1 MVEKTDSGIEEG
13 KIEGVELIEL
23 KNISKQ
29 YCKETTILKD
39 IDLCIEDGDYIA
51 LMGPSGAGKTT
62 LMNIMGCL
70 DRATQGEYFLD
81 GNEISDYPEKEKARL
96 RNEKFGFV
104 VQDFAL
110 INEMTVYENV
120 RLPLRYSRKRLKEER
135 IYIENI
141 LKDLEI
147 EDKKEIRVCDL
158 SGGQQQRLCI
168 ARALAV
174 EPDVLLMD
182 EPTSALDPI
191 STSKIEE
198 LASELKS
205 QYTIVMVTHNMQ
217 QAVRISDYTAF
228 FLLGDLIEYGET
240 QKIFE
245 QPKDKRTEDY
255 ITGRFG

>member
-29 YCKETTILKD
+29 YREETTILKGV
-39 IDLCIEDGDYIA
+39 DLCIEDGDYIA

-81 GNEISDYPEKEKARL
+81 GNEISDYPEKEKAKL

-120 RLPLRYSRKRLKEER
+120 RLPLRYRKKRLKKER
-135 IYIENI
+135 EHIESI
-141 LKDLEI
+141 LKSLEI

-158 SGGQQQRLCI
+158 SGGQQQRVAI
-168 ARALAV
+168 ARAIVNSPEIILA
-174 EPDVLLMD
+174 D
-182 EPTSALDPI
+182 EPTGALDQETGREVMEI
-191 STSKIEE
+191 FSK
-198 LASELKS
+198 LNQQGK
-205 QYTIVMVTHNMQ
+205 TIIIVTHDPNI
-217 QAVRISDYTAF
+217 AAKCNRIVKMVD
-228 FLLGDLIEYGET
+228 G
-240 QKIFE
+240 KIQE
-245 QPKDKRTEDY
+245 
-255 ITGRFG
+255 

>member
-29 YCKETTILKD
+29 YLEETTILKGV
-39 IDLCIEDGDYIA
+39 DLCIEDGDYIA

-120 RLPLRYSRKRLKEER
+120 RLPLRYRKKRLKKER
-135 IYIENI
+135 EHIESI
-141 LKDLEI
+141 LKSLEI

-158 SGGQQQRLCI
+158 SGGQQQRVAI
-168 ARALAV
+168 ARAIVNSPEIILA
-174 EPDVLLMD
+174 D
-182 EPTSALDPI
+182 EPTGALDQETGREVMEI
-191 STSKIEE
+191 FSK
-198 LASELKS
+198 LNQQGK
-205 QYTIVMVTHNMQ
+205 TIIIVTHDPNI
-217 QAVRISDYTAF
+217 AAKCNRIVKMVD
-228 FLLGDLIEYGET
+228 G
-240 QKIFE
+240 KIQE
-245 QPKDKRTEDY
+245 
-255 ITGRFG
+255 